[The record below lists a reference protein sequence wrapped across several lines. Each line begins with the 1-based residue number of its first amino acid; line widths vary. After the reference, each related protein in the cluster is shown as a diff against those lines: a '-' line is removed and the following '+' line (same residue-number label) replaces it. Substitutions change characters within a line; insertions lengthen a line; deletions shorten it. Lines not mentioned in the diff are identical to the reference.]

1 MKKQKKFKA
10 EELQTSNDSVRKLSE
25 NIRIIGELFE
35 DQNKKIGRAL
45 RGKNQNEYAPA
56 EDIENQLIFKGA
68 SAGGILSKDE
78 GFEGFNTL
86 SQ

>member
-1 MKKQKKFKA
+1 MRQEIIKVRKECEQGIQKLNQLLFKKQKRFKA

-56 EDIENQLIFKGA
+56 EDIEN
-68 SAGGILSKDE
+68 
-78 GFEGFNTL
+78 
-86 SQ
+86 